1 MTDAERQLLFDTART
16 VIRLSEQVHLKLDG
30 MQSVLRALYLANGN
44 AQLAIARLRIERDLR
59 HMRGEKSDY
68 LSQFIESIDKGGGE

>member
-16 VIRLSEQVHLKLDG
+16 MIRLSEQVHLKLDG
-30 MQSVLRALYLANGN
+30 MQTILRALYLANGN

-59 HMRGEKSDY
+59 LMQGEKADY
-68 LSQFIESIDKGGGE
+68 LSLFIERIENGGCE